1 MKTSLL
7 AITLASSI
15 SVGCATH
22 RPAPVDVQIM
32 PNDCANFAAINRWLE
47 NQRAVPRNHLQS
59 QENYE
64 HQQSQIRYRIWSLR
78 YNCRPA

>member
-1 MKTSLL
+1 MKISIATAL
-7 AITLASSI
+7 AVCAM

-32 PNDCANFAAINRWLE
+32 PTDCANFAAINRWLE
-47 NQRAVPRNHLQS
+47 QQRAVPRNHMQS

-64 HQQSQIRYRIWSLR
+64 HQQSQIRHRLWTLR
-78 YNCRPA
+78 YNCRRV